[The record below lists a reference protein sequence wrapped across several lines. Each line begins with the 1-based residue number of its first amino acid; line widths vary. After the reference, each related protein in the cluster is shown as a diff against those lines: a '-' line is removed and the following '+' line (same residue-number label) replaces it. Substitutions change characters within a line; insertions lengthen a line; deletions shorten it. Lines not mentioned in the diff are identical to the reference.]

1 MDRAESKAL
10 VEKALW
16 LLKKAGAT
24 QAEVKLAL
32 KNKQELNLAD
42 NKMSLYRTTQDIAL
56 ELVAFSGYKK
66 SAKRIN

>member
-56 ELVAFSGYKK
+56 ELVAFSG
-66 SAKRIN
+66 